1 MKQPLIAAVEVS
13 KSTSVILLHTTRL
26 GTGYD
31 LNLKRN
37 LRQISRPILLKA
49 EKGSRKQ
56 MGKEGAPLWAAA
68 FLFPPPSQVSNS
80 SSTN

>member
-1 MKQPLIAAVEVS
+1 MEQALIVAVVEVS
-13 KSTSVILLHTTRL
+13 KCTLVILSHDERL
-26 GTGYD
+26 STGND

-56 MGKEGAPLWAAA
+56 REKEGAPM
-68 FLFPPPSQVSNS
+68 
-80 SSTN
+80 